1 MIPSADMEIFSSS
14 FPPKLTEVGQERAC
28 EAGHNG
34 GQKKHVSEAA
44 SSSAS
49 SFVEA
54 ILDKDS
60 EMQMEFPLKTG
71 TINNP
76 TKQLKR
82 RLLSLGWFSSAGIFS
97 ILAKT
102 QPGYRSS
109 QLKTP
114 VGGT

>member
-1 MIPSADMEIFSSS
+1 MITPSSPPSWSTEFLVGDLIPSTDMEKFSSA

-28 EAGHNG
+28 EAVHNG

-60 EMQMEFPLKTG
+60 EMQMEFPDFM
-71 TINNP
+71 NEYFN
-76 TKQLKR
+76 
-82 RLLSLGWFSSAGIFS
+82 
-97 ILAKT
+97 
-102 QPGYRSS
+102 Y
-109 QLKTP
+109 
-114 VGGT
+114 